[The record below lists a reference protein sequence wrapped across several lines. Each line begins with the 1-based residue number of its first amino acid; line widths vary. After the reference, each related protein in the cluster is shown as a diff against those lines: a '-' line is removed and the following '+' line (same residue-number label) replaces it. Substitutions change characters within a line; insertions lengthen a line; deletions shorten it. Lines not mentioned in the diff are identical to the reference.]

1 MLPSPLNRGSLATL
15 LEGQAKYNMVPI
27 TYGLGHEFTGAPI
40 DSYIDIFDF
49 ADAKALAEYILY
61 LHSNITAYNGYF
73 NVSQSGPCRPPGGV
87 EEMQGGGRMVRL
99 EGGAY
104 ITV

>member
-1 MLPSPLNRGSLATL
+1 
-15 LEGQAKYNMVPI
+15 MVPI

-61 LHSNITAYNGYF
+61 LHSNITAYNEYF
-73 NVSQSGPCRPPGGV
+73 NGPCRHPGGV
-87 EEMQGGGRMVRL
+87 EEMQGGSRRVRF
-99 EGGAY
+99 EWEAY